1 MACPY
6 CYNFETAL
14 MFLALANTKYPPV
27 KRFCFLLLLIITG
40 SCVSAQPL
48 KVDSVHILPSECYN
62 NGSIA
67 IDVSG
72 GAGPYNYVITTGPI
86 LPNITYPLFADS
98 ANYFASLH
106 AGNYNAQITD
116 GGGNT
121 LNYPFTIPGNYQ
133 FPLLSTAFHL
143 DTIYATASLGSP
155 PYTFSISTVG
165 PTGPFGPTQNSG
177 IFILCNGTYYVR
189 ATDACGNFY
198 TSAPVIINQN
208 PLTTNATC
216 LGHDSITTVTVYIPD
231 NTYGHPPFRYILKN
245 GGFISSSTTN
255 ILTKPSNF
263 SCPDTLYT
271 IDRCNDTSL
280 LINDCSPLKMILC
293 SNFSDSSALINA
305 TGGSPPYTYRFYA
318 YDSITAQTN
327 LLLTQDSAQFTH
339 LPYPQLSSRAFFEVT
354 DECGRRATA
363 SDAYLNFRIRN
374 ECPFNGKATI
384 DFINDTIG
392 TNFVSCIS
400 CAPVQTLSTQQ
411 PFFTGLDTGNYTIR
425 VTDAC
430 GETRDKV
437 FHLPDTMAIKVFVE
451 FTSCNDV
458 EVVATSSDNIKL
470 TTGVTFT
477 LTSTA
482 GISDT
487 NTTGLFPNLGTD
499 VYTINAHYDGCID
512 DLKAAYVPYFTGY
525 CTTPYFDTTCQFKTI
540 VTYQKP
546 DFAEHYELVAEDG
559 THYYETPPDD
569 SDGVY
574 FDIVPGR
581 YTIKSDSGCEANQEF
596 GYSATLTEAHS
607 VNCLNL
613 GTISLYVRLESN
625 STCSPQHPFIYSLQN
640 TAGNFL
646 GPQEFISDTA
656 KFYNLDTGL
665 YIARVYLQ
673 NDPVIFAGDTLKTG
687 NRTCALDRAFIR
699 ILPHRVPI
707 LIAQNVTVCGP
718 SQLAVIPFTIQDG
731 FAPYT
736 VSVVG
741 YTAFNITDTF
751 GTIPGLPIGNYTI
764 ITNDT
769 CGISSSLNISVI
781 DSCIDCDTIHAAFTA
796 SDTLFCAGDTLKF
809 QATDTLGLHYRWV
822 VNNLNYG
829 DSTYL
834 NFEVTTAGAL
844 EVNLIG
850 RRFACYDTATKFI
863 QPAPLPFFELGAD
876 TILCEPINFNLSSGL
891 PDTRWNTNELGPAII
906 AQAAGWYWA
915 EATGRCGTFT
925 DSIKIEEEQCDSEL
939 DVPGAFTPN
948 GDGNND
954 YFTVFGSNLSSY
966 DIKIYNRWGE
976 LVYQSADA
984 TELNNLS
991 RGWNGTL
998 YDAPQSTGTF
1008 AYYIT
1013 ARGSDGKLLEKKG
1026 NLTLIR

>member
-1 MACPY
+1 
-6 CYNFETAL
+6 
-14 MFLALANTKYPPV
+14 V
-27 KRFCFLLLLIITG
+27 KSLCFLLLLIITG
-40 SCVSAQPL
+40 NCASAQPL

-62 NGSIA
+62 NGSVA

-72 GAGPYNYVITTGPI
+72 GVGPYAYVITAGPV

-121 LNYPFTIPGNYQ
+121 LNYPFSIPGNYQ
-133 FPLLSTAFHL
+133 FPLVNTSFNV
-143 DTIYATASLGSP
+143 DTIFAVASLGLP
-155 PYTFSISTVG
+155 PYKFSVSTVG

-198 TSAPVIINQN
+198 TSAPVTINQN
-208 PLTTNATC
+208 RLTTNATC
-216 LGHDSITTVTVYIPD
+216 DTSGINNIITTYIPD
-231 NTYGHPPFRYILKN
+231 YTYGHPPFRYRLVN
-245 GGFISSSTTN
+245 GAFSSSNNTGVFTR
-255 ILTKPSNF
+255 PASF
-263 SCPDTLYT
+263 SCPDTIYT
-271 IDRCNDTSL
+271 IDRCNDTAVT
-280 LINDCSPLKMILC
+280 ITDCNPLTAAFC
-293 SNFSDSSALINA
+293 SNFSDSSAQIIA
-305 TGGSPPYTYRFYA
+305 SGGSPPYTYRFYA
-318 YDSITAQTN
+318 YDSIARDT
-327 LLLTQDSAQFTH
+327 LLLVTQDSAHFTH
-339 LPYPQLSSRAFFEVT
+339 LPYPQLNTTAIFKVTDACGRAFLLI
-354 DECGRRATA
+354 DG
-363 SDAYLNFRIRN
+363 YLDFFVVNT
-374 ECPFNGKATI
+374 CPFNGNLSVSNI
-384 DFINDTIG
+384 SYQIG
-392 TNFVSCIS
+392 SEPIVSCIS
-400 CAPVQTLSTQQ
+400 CVPVQTLSTQQ

-425 VTDAC
+425 VTDEC
-430 GETRDKV
+430 GETRDKT
-437 FHLPDTMAIKVFVE
+437 FHVADTLPIRLVDN

-458 EVVATSSDNIKL
+458 QVTATSSDGINL
-470 TTGVTFT
+470 STGVTFT
-477 LTSTA
+477 ISSA
-482 GISDT
+482 NGIIEV
-487 NTTGLFPNLGTD
+487 NTTGTFNNIGTD
-499 VYTINAHYDGCID
+499 VYTLTAHYDGCFDAI
-512 DLKAAYVPYFTGY
+512 KSVYFPYFTGY

-540 VTYQKP
+540 VTYQQP

-613 GTISLYVRLESN
+613 GTISLYVQLESN

-863 QPAPLPFFELGAD
+863 QPAPLPFFQLGAD

-954 YFTVFGSNLSSY
+954 YFTVFGNNLSSY
-966 DIKIYNRWGE
+966 EIKIYNRWGE

-998 YDAPQSTGTF
+998 HDAPQSTGTF
-1008 AYYIT
+1008 AYYII